1 MALTTENPDAER
13 LAAEVADEGQ
23 EAEDRVAR
31 WRRFLEE
38 EVWPNISPDA
48 RGKRITK
55 EEREEILGYGPD
67 GV

>member
-13 LAAEVADEGQ
+13 LAAESQ

-38 EVWPNISPDA
+38 EVWPNIPPDL
-48 RGKRITK
+48 RGKKLTK